1 MQQKSKLSSNMINP
15 FITKGYAGPAY
26 FCDRSKETKDVVQL
40 MTNGNN
46 LALISPRRLGKT
58 DLIHHCFSQPE
69 IKGRYYT
76 FVIDIYATNSL
87 HDFVSVFG
95 KAILDELKT
104 RGRKVWE
111 RFVSALGS
119 LHQQISFDINGNPVW
134 GLGIGH
140 IENPAITLDEIFSY
154 LKNADKPC
162 LVAIDEFQ
170 QITQYPD
177 GQNVEAALRTHIQRC
192 LNATFIFAGSK
203 RHMMGEIF
211 TSPSRPFYQSVITMG
226 LSPISTDKYTEFA
239 VNLFKQNGKQIDPEV
254 VQQVYERFE
263 GVTSFLQRVMTVLY
277 LQTPAKGHCT
287 PDMID
292 YAIDYLLDLNSEN
305 YETLWSQMSEKQR
318 IVFRAIAAE
327 GKATGV
333 TGGAFINKYGLW
345 SPSSVV
351 SALKGLLDKDFVTQE
366 KGAYMVYDKFFALW
380 LQRLL

>member
-226 LSPISTDKYTEFA
+226 LSPISTDK
-239 VNLFKQNGKQIDPEV
+239 
-254 VQQVYERFE
+254 
-263 GVTSFLQRVMTVLY
+263 
-277 LQTPAKGHCT
+277 C
-287 PDMID
+287 
-292 YAIDYLLDLNSEN
+292 
-305 YETLWSQMSEKQR
+305 
-318 IVFRAIAAE
+318 
-327 GKATGV
+327 
-333 TGGAFINKYGLW
+333 
-345 SPSSVV
+345 
-351 SALKGLLDKDFVTQE
+351 
-366 KGAYMVYDKFFALW
+366 
-380 LQRLL
+380 